1 MDLSTGALLFSALL
15 SPLAMADWQ
24 LDLGLEINRP
34 NLQHITNSSASL
46 VLGEETLVFNSFDKK
61 SQVQAWAE
69 LKNIDAENVEI
80 AFRVTEEE
88 GEGKVRT
95 LCAPTIITKL
105 NNLESYM
112 VSDSSANE
120 TVKLSV
126 EVISS

>member
-34 NLQHITNSSASL
+34 NLQHITHSSASL

>member
-1 MDLSTGALLFSALL
+1 MDLSTSALLFSALL

-34 NLQHITNSSASL
+34 DLQRITNSSASL
-46 VLGEETLVFNSFDKK
+46 VLGEETLVFNSFDKE
-61 SQVQAWAE
+61 SQVKAWAE
-69 LKNIDAENVEI
+69 IKNINAENVEI

-88 GEGKVRT
+88 KEGKIRT
-95 LCAPTIITKL
+95 LCAPTIVTKL
-105 NNLESYM
+105 NNQESYI

-120 TVKLSV
+120 MVKLSV

>member
-1 MDLSTGALLFSALL
+1 MDLSTSALLFSALL
-15 SPLAMADWQ
+15 SPLVMADWQ

-34 NLQHITNSSASL
+34 NMQRITNSSASL
-46 VLGEETLVFNSFDKK
+46 VLGEETLVFNSIDKQ

-88 GEGKVRT
+88 GEGNIRI

>member
-1 MDLSTGALLFSALL
+1 MELSTGALLFSALL

-34 NLQHITNSSASL
+34 NLQRITHSSASL

-88 GEGKVRT
+88 GKGKVRT

>member
-24 LDLGLEINRP
+24 LDLGVEINRP
-34 NLQHITNSSASL
+34 DLQRVTNSSASL
-46 VLGEETLVFNSFDKK
+46 VLGEETLVFNSIDKQ

-88 GEGKVRT
+88 GEGKIRT
-95 LCAPTIITKL
+95 LCSPTIITKL

-112 VSDSSANE
+112 VSDSSVNE

>member
-1 MDLSTGALLFSALL
+1 MELSTGALLFSALL

-34 NLQHITNSSASL
+34 NLQHITHSSASL

>member
-24 LDLGLEINRP
+24 LDLGVEINRP
-34 NLQHITNSSASL
+34 DLQRITNSSASL
-46 VLGEETLVFNSFDKK
+46 VLGEETLVFNSVDKQ

-88 GEGKVRT
+88 GEGKIRT

-105 NNLESYM
+105 NNQESYM
-112 VSDSSANE
+112 VSDSSVNE

>member
-34 NLQHITNSSASL
+34 DLQRITNSSTSL
-46 VLGEETLVFNSFDKK
+46 VLGEETLVFNSIDKQ
-61 SQVQAWAE
+61 SQVKAWAE
-69 LKNIDAENVEI
+69 IKNINAENVEI
-80 AFRVTEEE
+80 AFRVTEE
-88 GEGKVRT
+88 GNGSVRT

-105 NNLESYM
+105 NNQESYM

>member
-1 MDLSTGALLFSALL
+1 MDLSTSALLFSALL

-34 NLQHITNSSASL
+34 NLQRITNSSASL
-46 VLGEETLVFNSFDKK
+46 VLGEDTLVFNSIDKQ

-80 AFRVTEEE
+80 AFRVTEE
-88 GEGKVRT
+88 GGGKIRI

>member
-1 MDLSTGALLFSALL
+1 MELSTGALLFSALL

-34 NLQHITNSSASL
+34 NLQRITHSSASL

>member
-1 MDLSTGALLFSALL
+1 MDLSTSALLFSALL

-24 LDLGLEINRP
+24 LDLGLEISRP
-34 NLQHITNSSASL
+34 NLQHVTNSSASL
-46 VLGEETLVFNSFDKK
+46 VLGEETLVFNSVDRQ

-80 AFRVTEEE
+80 AFRVTEDE
-88 GEGKVRT
+88 GEGNIRT

-112 VSDSSANE
+112 VSDSSVNE

>member
-24 LDLGLEINRP
+24 LDLGVEINRP
-34 NLQHITNSSASL
+34 DLQRITNSSASL
-46 VLGEETLVFNSFDKK
+46 VLGEETLVFNSIDKQ

-88 GEGKVRT
+88 GEGKIRT

-105 NNLESYM
+105 NNQESYM
-112 VSDSSANE
+112 ISDSSVNE

>member
-1 MDLSTGALLFSALL
+1 MELSTGALLFSALL

-34 NLQHITNSSASL
+34 NLQHITHSSASL

-88 GEGKVRT
+88 GKGKVRT

>member
-15 SPLAMADWQ
+15 SPFAMADWQ
-24 LDLGLEINRP
+24 LDLGVEIHRP
-34 NLQHITNSSASL
+34 DQQCISHSSASL
-46 VLGEETLVFNSFDKK
+46 ILGEETLVFNSINKQ
-61 SQVQAWAE
+61 SQVQAWAK

-88 GEGKVRT
+88 GEGKIRT

-105 NNLESYM
+105 NNQESYM
-112 VSDSSANE
+112 VSDSSVNE

>member
-34 NLQHITNSSASL
+34 NLQHITHSSASL
-46 VLGEETLVFNSFDKK
+46 VMGEETLVFNSFDKK

-88 GEGKVRT
+88 GEGEVRT

>member
-1 MDLSTGALLFSALL
+1 MDLSTSALLFSALL

-24 LDLGLEINRP
+24 LDVGLEINRP
-34 NLQHITNSSASL
+34 NLQYVTNSSASL
-46 VLGEETLVFNSFDKK
+46 VLGEETLVFNSIDKL
-61 SQVQAWAE
+61 SQVKAWAE
-69 LKNIDAENVEI
+69 IKNIDAENVEI
-80 AFRVTEEE
+80 AFRVVEEE
-88 GEGKVRT
+88 NEGRVRV

-105 NNLESYM
+105 NSQESYM

>member
-1 MDLSTGALLFSALL
+1 
-15 SPLAMADWQ
+15 MADWQ
-24 LDLGLEINRP
+24 LDLGVEINRP
-34 NLQHITNSSASL
+34 DLQRITNSSASL
-46 VLGEETLVFNSFDKK
+46 VLGEETLVFNSIDKQ

-88 GEGKVRT
+88 SEGKIRT

-105 NNLESYM
+105 NNQESYM
-112 VSDSSANE
+112 VSDSSVNE

>member
-24 LDLGLEINRP
+24 LDLGVEINRP
-34 NLQHITNSSASL
+34 DLQRITNSSASL
-46 VLGEETLVFNSFDKK
+46 VLGEETLVFNSIDKQ

-88 GEGKVRT
+88 GEGKIRT

-105 NNLESYM
+105 NNQESYM
-112 VSDSSANE
+112 VSDSSVNE

>member
-24 LDLGLEINRP
+24 LDLGVEINRP
-34 NLQHITNSSASL
+34 DLQRITNSSASL
-46 VLGEETLVFNSFDKK
+46 VLGEETLVFNSIDKQ

-88 GEGKVRT
+88 GKGKIRT

-105 NNLESYM
+105 NNQESYM
-112 VSDSSANE
+112 VSDSSVNE

>member
-1 MDLSTGALLFSALL
+1 MDLSAGALLFSALL

-24 LDLGLEINRP
+24 LDLGVEINRP
-34 NLQHITNSSASL
+34 DLQRITNSSASL
-46 VLGEETLVFNSFDKK
+46 VLGEETLVFNSIDKQ

-88 GEGKVRT
+88 GKGKIRT

-105 NNLESYM
+105 NNQESYM
-112 VSDSSANE
+112 VSDSSVNE

>member
-1 MDLSTGALLFSALL
+1 MDLSTSALLFSALL
-15 SPLAMADWQ
+15 SPLVMADWQ

-34 NLQHITNSSASL
+34 NMQRITNSSASL
-46 VLGEETLVFNSFDKK
+46 VLGEETLVFNSIDKQ

-88 GEGKVRT
+88 GEGKIRI